1 MSSQRPV
8 VPGLEYRVRGEGNPV
23 IALHGSASSGA
34 QWRSLVGYLEGRF
47 RIYTPDLP
55 GYGGSAPASGV
66 GLAGDAGA
74 VGALIDRIGG
84 PVHLVGHSYGGAV
97 ALKIASTRPASV
109 RSLTVIEPVAFHL
122 LRQGRKADRRLY
134 DEVMGIGAAMDPASG
149 PRGRIAGMRRFI
161 DYWNGAGAWARTS
174 SALRDFFLQCHDR
187 VHADFAA
194 ISGEQDGPE
203 DLARIAAPTLAIMG
217 LDSPTPSLRATEI
230 VARALPRAVLRMI
243 PDAGHMAPLTD
254 PHVIDPMIGD
264 HLVAA
269 DRFLRVS
276 SAIAA

>member
-1 MSSQRPV
+1 MSSQRPIV
-8 VPGLEYRVRGEGNPV
+8 SGLEYRVRGEGNPV
-23 IALHGSASSGA
+23 VALHGSASTGA
-34 QWRSLVGYLEGRF
+34 QWRSLVGHLEGRF

-55 GYGGSAPASGV
+55 GYGGSAPATAA
-66 GLAGDAGA
+66 GLAGDARA

-97 ALKIASTRPASV
+97 ALKLASSRPGCV

-122 LRQGRKADRRLY
+122 LRQGSDSDRRLY
-134 DEVMGIGAAMDPASG
+134 DEVMGIGAAMDPTSG
-149 PRGRIAGMRRFI
+149 RDGRIAGMRRFI

-174 SALRDFFLQCHDR
+174 PGLRDFFLQCHDR

-194 ISGEQDGPE
+194 IAGERDGLAE
-203 DLARIAAPTLAIMG
+203 LARIACPTLAIMG
-217 LDSPTPSLRATEI
+217 LDSPTPSLRVTEI

-243 PDAGHMAPLTD
+243 PDAGHLVPLTD
-254 PHVIDPMIGD
+254 PHLVDPMIGN

-269 DRFLRVS
+269 ERALRIS
-276 SAIAA
+276 PAIAA